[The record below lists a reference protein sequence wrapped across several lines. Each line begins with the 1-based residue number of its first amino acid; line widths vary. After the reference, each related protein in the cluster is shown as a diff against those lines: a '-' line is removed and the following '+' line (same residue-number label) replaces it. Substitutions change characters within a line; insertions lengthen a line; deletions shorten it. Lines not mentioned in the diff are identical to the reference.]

1 MTTSARI
8 AVTPV
13 QMVTILATTCI
24 IYFLSQKHHAAAMP
38 STSDATL
45 QSASP
50 FHPVLQQQLVL
61 LIRGERRY
69 HARFF
74 FRLAAVWYYAYCV
87 PSPA

>member
-1 MTTSARI
+1 
-8 AVTPV
+8 
-13 QMVTILATTCI
+13 
-24 IYFLSQKHHAAAMP
+24 MP

-50 FHPVLQQQLVL
+50 LHPVLQKQLVL
-61 LIRGERRY
+61 LILGERRY

-74 FRLAAVWYYAYCV
+74 FRLAAVYCV

>member
-1 MTTSARI
+1 
-8 AVTPV
+8 
-13 QMVTILATTCI
+13 
-24 IYFLSQKHHAAAMP
+24 MP

-50 FHPVLQQQLVL
+50 LHPVLQKQLVL
-61 LIRGERRY
+61 LILGERRY